1 MEIVYSYLFRK
12 LRYCWYWLKRKK
24 GKVKK
29 MWDRFKWCLIGGFAY
44 IPNTGIA
51 YGVMFV
57 GLALIP
63 IGFKFL
69 SLALGHNVGD
79 LNELGPL
86 PGNTQIRFR
95 SYRYRISDG
104 RKNDE
109 R

>member
-1 MEIVYSYLFRK
+1 MSDIVSALASLLSSSWHF
-12 LRYCWYWLKRKK
+12 L
-24 GKVKK
+24 
-29 MWDRFKWCLIGGFAY
+29 MHTY

-69 SLALGHNVGD
+69 SLALGHNVG
-79 LNELGPL
+79 ELGDLGSMPA
-86 PGNTQIRFR
+86 GTGVRFR

>member
-1 MEIVYSYLFRK
+1 MSDIVLGVS
-12 LRYCWYWLKRKK
+12 
-24 GKVKK
+24 
-29 MWDRFKWCLIGGFAY
+29 GFLSAAWKFLMNTF
-44 IPNTGIA
+44 IPGTEIA
-51 YGVMFV
+51 YGVMFI

-69 SLALGHNVGD
+69 SIALGHNVGD
-79 LNELGPL
+79 LNEIGPL

-95 SYRYRISDG
+95 SYQYRLPAA

>member
-1 MEIVYSYLFRK
+1 MSDIVSALASLLSSSWHF
-12 LRYCWYWLKRKK
+12 L
-24 GKVKK
+24 
-29 MWDRFKWCLIGGFAY
+29 MHTY